1 MPEVLSNAGTEYRV
15 RIGFD
20 RTYNEL
26 HLDVVGLA
34 ELDTAVLGPA
44 PATYTYANVT
54 ADVIAVDISR
64 GRSRTTDTARAG
76 SCALRLFD
84 LDRDYDPENTS
95 GPYYG
100 DIAKGR
106 PVIVDFRK
114 THNHW
119 HELFTGTIEQIAYR
133 MEHGGYQVAEFVATD
148 ALAELARQAL
158 QTDTAYSAELSGAR
172 VSAIL
177 TSATL
182 TNGTSIATGTQNVV
196 ARTEPEGA
204 VILDLLNNVAAA
216 EGGELFASA
225 AGTLTFTQR
234 YANANPVSTYSLTPD
249 LTSVRYSAI
258 DLETAAEVYPQ
269 VQVTD
274 STGTLQVARNDLT
287 YVDYTGILT
296 IDAGE
301 LLDAAG
307 ANALAQYEL
316 AAYGTPATNVH
327 TVEVP
332 VIQEI
337 AAHVHDLLSTD
348 LGDAVQ
354 VVRTFTVG
362 TPTTLTE
369 WYSVEA
375 IDHRIDRGR
384 HNLIFTLGAKQ
395 STGWL
400 QLDSTAFGTLNQNRL
415 G

>member
-1 MPEVLSNAGTEYRV
+1 MPEVLSNAGTQYRV

-26 HLDVVGLA
+26 HLNVAGLA
-34 ELDTAVLGPA
+34 ELGTAVLGPA
-44 PATYTYANVT
+44 PATYTYADVT

-76 SCALRLFD
+76 SCAFRLLD
-84 LDRDYDPENTS
+84 MDRDYDPENTS

-114 THNHW
+114 TPNDW

-158 QTDTAYSAELSGAR
+158 QADTAYSAQLSGAR

-182 TNGTSIATGTQNVV
+182 TGATNIATGTASVV

-204 VILDLLNNVAAA
+204 SILDLLNNVAAA
-216 EGGELFASA
+216 EGGEIFASA
-225 AGTLTFTQR
+225 AGTFTFTQR
-234 YANANPVSTYSLTPD
+234 YANANPVGTYSLTPD
-249 LTSVRYSAI
+249 LASVRYSAL

-287 YVDYTGILT
+287 YIDYTGVLT

-301 LLDAAG
+301 LLNAAA
-307 ANALAQYEL
+307 ANTLAQYEL
-316 AAYGTPATNVH
+316 AAYGTPTTNVR

-348 LGDAVQ
+348 LGDAVR
-354 VVRTFTVG
+354 VVRTFTTG

-384 HNLIFTLGAKQ
+384 HNLTFTLGAKQ
-395 STGWL
+395 STGWF
-400 QLDSTAFGTLNQNRL
+400 QLNSTAFGTFNENRL